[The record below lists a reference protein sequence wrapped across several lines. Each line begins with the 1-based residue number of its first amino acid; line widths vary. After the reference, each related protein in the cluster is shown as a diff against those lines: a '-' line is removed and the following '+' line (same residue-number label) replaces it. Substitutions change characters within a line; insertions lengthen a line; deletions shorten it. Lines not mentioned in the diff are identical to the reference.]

1 MQEGQCGQYGLGYC
15 FKRIN
20 ADFIITDHSLRQGLS
35 TYKLGHEPSVLA
47 SVHHHITSVHKLKKN
62 MMMQLLGNLHFY
74 HSSTIIYLIT
84 IEF

>member
-1 MQEGQCGQYGLGYC
+1 MQEGQCGQNGLSYC
-15 FKRIN
+15 FDLVN

-47 SVHHHITSVHKLKKN
+47 SVHHHIASVHKLTKV

-74 HSSTIIYLIT
+74 HSSAIIYLIT
-84 IEF
+84 IEL